1 MVVTWEERFEPRE
14 HLCSVA
20 AAVIGAGV
28 ATAGAGLVASSNA
41 SSAASSA
48 AQTQANA
55 ANQATAAQQAETQQ
69 AQALLQP
76 YDQIGLNA
84 LPQLQMLTGTNT
96 GGNPLTAQLTA
107 PFNPTQAQLAATPG
121 YQFTLAQGEQAV
133 ANGNTAQGLG
143 MNNPTTGA
151 SGPQYKGAINYAEG
165 LASTTYNQQFQN
177 YLQQNAQIYG
187 MLGNQVQAGQNAA
200 TGVGN
205 YGMTGVAAANQYL
218 TSGAAATAA
227 GTVGSTAAQNA
238 GITGAAGSIGSNALL
253 YSLLSNQN
261 VGQQTIS
268 SPY

>member
-1 MVVTWEERFEPRE
+1 M
-14 HLCSVA
+14 L
-20 AAVIGAGV
+20 
-28 ATAGAGLVASSNA
+28 ASSNA

-133 ANGNTAQGLG
+133 AA
-143 MNNPTTGA
+143 
-151 SGPQYKGAINYAEG
+151 
-165 LASTTYNQQFQN
+165 
-177 YLQQNAQIYG
+177 
-187 MLGNQVQAGQNAA
+187 
-200 TGVGN
+200 
-205 YGMTGVAAANQYL
+205 
-218 TSGAAATAA
+218 
-227 GTVGSTAAQNA
+227 
-238 GITGAAGSIGSNALL
+238 
-253 YSLLSNQN
+253 
-261 VGQQTIS
+261 
-268 SPY
+268 